1 MKILKRSLQRLP
13 TPSIPR
19 ELPKDEPESLP
30 HRSIYLLLALTF
42 RDTVKTG
49 SIPVPDYKTWQKR
62 WGLPPL
68 TVGACCT
75 CSCRKVS
82 ASTIVTLP
90 KQHVGKSP
98 LITLWGGVIQSIF
111 FCLCQRSTSTLCLR
125 RQVGHQKVPPVLLL
139 PSFCSCNQS
148 WWAQLQGNVG
158 KNCISFLLKYGFPCF
173 LVIVRQIQNLAT
185 EELSHIVRLLQNSP
199 QLSLLGCSR
208 T

>member
-1 MKILKRSLQRLP
+1 MTEKMRSP
-13 TPSIPR
+13 TTHCGCM
-19 ELPKDEPESLP
+19 L
-30 HRSIYLLLALTF
+30 YLLL
-42 RDTVKTG
+42 
-49 SIPVPDYKTWQKR
+49 QK
-62 WGLPPL
+62 GFCQHHCNSSQ
-68 TVGACCT
+68 TT
-75 CSCRKVS
+75 CWK
-82 ASTIVTLP
+82 
-90 KQHVGKSP
+90 KSP
-98 LITLWGGVIQSIF
+98 HHSLGWSYTINF

-173 LVIVRQIQNLAT
+173 LVIVRQIQNLAS